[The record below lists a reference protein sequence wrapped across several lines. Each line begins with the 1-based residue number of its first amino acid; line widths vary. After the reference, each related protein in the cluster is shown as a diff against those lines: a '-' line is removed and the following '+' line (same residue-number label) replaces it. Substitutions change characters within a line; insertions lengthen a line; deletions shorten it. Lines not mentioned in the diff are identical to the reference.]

1 MEPLLQEMLDILPL
15 LTLDF
20 KKCPAPPVSPPP
32 QPLTSGRHPV
42 SLPRQAE
49 FIPWVLT

>member
-20 KKCPAPPVSPPP
+20 KKCPRATSITAAAANQ
-32 QPLTSGRHPV
+32 QPLPS
-42 SLPRQAE
+42 
-49 FIPWVLT
+49 